1 MAQSGK
7 LHAGDGLW
15 CKETIFWAI
24 YRSHYISCIARTHQS
39 KIVLQTTSNQT
50 GKSEGEGTIV

>member
-1 MAQSGK
+1 MQRNDILG
-7 LHAGDGLW
+7 
-15 CKETIFWAI
+15 I
-24 YRSHYISCIARTHQS
+24 YRSHYTHCVAGEFPS